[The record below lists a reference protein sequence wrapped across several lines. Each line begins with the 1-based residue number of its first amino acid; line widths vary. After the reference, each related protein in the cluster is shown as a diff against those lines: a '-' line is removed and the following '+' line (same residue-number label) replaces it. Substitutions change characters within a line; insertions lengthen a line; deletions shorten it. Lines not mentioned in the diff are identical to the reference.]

1 MRNGKVLN
9 NLLIYIVLALLA
21 LIALYPL
28 IYTISNS
35 FMGAE
40 EYSHYYGELS
50 NGLNGVSPFHLI
62 PDWITMTGYW
72 NVFLSRPDYLM
83 KFWVSMFLSV
93 TILLGQLIVAV
104 LGGYAF
110 SRFRFP
116 GRDILFFIIVLLMML
131 PYQVTLVPNYIV
143 LDRMGLINHYAS
155 LILPGIFS
163 AFGVFLMRQIMVTL
177 PNSIF
182 DASRIDGAGY
192 WKSLWYICLPN
203 CKSGLAALIILN
215 FADSWNMMEQPLVF
229 LKDSF
234 KYPMSLFLMN
244 VNTSDPALG
253 FTCGVLSVLPL
264 LLLFLRFKDE
274 MIQGIEYSGGK

>member
-1 MRNGKVLN
+1 
-9 NLLIYIVLALLA
+9 
-21 LIALYPL
+21 
-28 IYTISNS
+28 
-35 FMGAE
+35 MGAE